1 MATMIPTEAFTT
13 AFDKSQTSLAP
24 SCYWWPDLAETSG
37 YASTSTT
44 PSTDLQGSPIEWS
57 APHMYINSL
66 DSSLGY
72 LESLPSTSTMFPSDP
87 APFGY
92 STKVQPQIR
101 PTLRTFNHVTRVK
114 SEVRLPDL
122 IEKKIADKTR
132 DVATKTEWHK
142 EHTEIER
149 KIDYVNSRISSRSA
163 NTTTISSFE
172 YTRANKT

>member
-1 MATMIPTEAFTT
+1 MVLGTHRDTISTPGNRSIDACSSARQHLYILNLRRGRLQEIYQVSKSNSTATMILAEAFTA
-13 AFDKSQTSLAP
+13 AFDKSQTGLAP

-37 YASTSTT
+37 YASMSTT
-44 PSTDLQGSPIEWS
+44 PSTDLQGSPVEWS

-72 LESLPSTSTMFPSDP
+72 LESLPSTSTMILSDP

-114 SEVRLPDL
+114 SEVSLPDL
-122 IEKKIADKTR
+122 IET
-132 DVATKTEWHK
+132 
-142 EHTEIER
+142 
-149 KIDYVNSRISSRSA
+149 
-163 NTTTISSFE
+163 
-172 YTRANKT
+172 